1 MPFYEYRCD
10 SCGHQFER
18 QQAMNEPAISECPT
32 CRGPVHRVVTG
43 GAGFI
48 MKSPSS
54 NQPSPASGCS
64 LESTG
69 VTCCGRDYRCGKPA
83 CGAEE

>member
-1 MPFYEYRCD
+1 MANYEYRCD

-18 QQAMNEPAISECPT
+18 QQAMNDPALSECPS
-32 CRGPVHRVVTG
+32 CGGVVRRVVTG

-54 NQPSPASGCS
+54 NQPSVKGCS
-64 LESTG
+64 METTG
-69 VTCCGRDYRCGKPA
+69 MTCCGRDHRCGKSA
-83 CGAEE
+83 CGTHE